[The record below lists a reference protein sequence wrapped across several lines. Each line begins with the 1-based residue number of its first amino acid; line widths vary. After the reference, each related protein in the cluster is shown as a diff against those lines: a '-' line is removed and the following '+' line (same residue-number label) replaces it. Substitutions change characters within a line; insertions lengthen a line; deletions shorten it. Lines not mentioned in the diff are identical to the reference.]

1 MSKTETGMVRLLS
14 PATHEWKDVTA
25 HDTLY
30 KRELGNI
37 RQVFLIAATR
47 KRIRMHQFKKKK
59 RMCHRRYRTCGVVVP
74 TTKIRLTYT
83 TRNLEKKK
91 KNKKSR
97 EMGICVVLCKW
108 SPIFVRHK
116 AESLKRFFRRYF

>member
-91 KNKKSR
+91 KIKNH
-97 EMGICVVLCKW
+97 VKW
-108 SPIFVRHK
+108 VYVSYYVNGVQY
-116 AESLKRFFRRYF
+116 L

>member
-37 RQVFLIAATR
+37 RQVFLISATR

-91 KNKKSR
+91 KIKNH
-97 EMGICVVLCKW
+97 VKW
-108 SPIFVRHK
+108 VYVSYYVNGVQY
-116 AESLKRFFRRYF
+116 L